1 MKKKHIDIKK
11 KNEVIF
17 ISILIS
23 FSGMKQGKETLDN

>member
-11 KNEVIF
+11 KRSNF